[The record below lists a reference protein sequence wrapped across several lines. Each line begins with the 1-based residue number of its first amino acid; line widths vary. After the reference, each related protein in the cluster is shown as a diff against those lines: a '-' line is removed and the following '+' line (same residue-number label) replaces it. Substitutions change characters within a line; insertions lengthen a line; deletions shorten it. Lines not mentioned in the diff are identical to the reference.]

1 LKNRTVSQ
9 VRSEQKKR
17 SRFLFAL
24 FLAGIVYLA
33 VHFLLGDMGYLSYRQ
48 LVDARE
54 DIQQEIVAIE
64 RRNDTLQGEADALQ
78 KDPEYI
84 EKMARE
90 NLGLGR
96 EGEMIFHFDE

>member
-1 LKNRTVSQ
+1 MKNRTVSQ